1 MRFRIK
7 NRLVF
12 FNVPPYKR
20 RLFFS
25 IIAIGGIFLASLA
38 SYWLI
43 DCRIRPSLKELGSLR
58 ARQIAINNIQSIIKT
73 RIIPELE
80 YDNLVEL
87 HMNSDGKVAYLEPK
101 TGAINR
107 ISAAATLSIQEN
119 LIKLQSETI
128 KIPLGQI
135 FGLKTLASHGP
146 LLPVKIIPSGVV
158 ESSIKD
164 HFDSAGI
171 NQVRHKIYIT
181 IKATIKIVV
190 PLVRDDITVSTDV
203 PLTETII
210 MGEVPDLY
218 LGTGGSV
225 LPKAGKF

>member
-1 MRFRIK
+1 MRFRLK

-20 RLFFS
+20 RVFFS
-25 IIAIGGIFLASLA
+25 MIAIGSIFLASLS

-43 DCRIRPSLKELGSLR
+43 DYGIRPSLRELVSVR
-58 ARQIAINNIQSIIKT
+58 ARQIAINNIHSVIKT

-80 YDNLVEL
+80 YGKLVEL
-87 HMNSDGKVAYLEPK
+87 HLNSEGKVAYLEPK

-107 ISAAATLSIQEN
+107 ISAVATLSIQEN
-119 LIKLQSETI
+119 LMRLQSETI

-135 FGLKTLASHGP
+135 LGFKTLASYGP
-146 LLPVKIIPSGVV
+146 LLTVKIIPTGVV
-158 ESSIKD
+158 ESSVKD
-164 HFDSAGI
+164 RFDSAGI

-181 IKATIKIVV
+181 IKATIKMVV
-190 PLVRDDITVSTDV
+190 PLVRDYITVSTDV

-210 MGEVPDLY
+210 MGEVPALF

-225 LPKAGKF
+225 LEKGKF